1 MSCHTLIPLAPLSN
15 FPDSLLLSCSAFPCR
30 LWQVLRHTA
39 VHAAH
44 CLDLS
49 LDNVIAVGSLDG
61 SLSVLTFGDK
71 EGPGGNLRHR
81 DAP

>member
-1 MSCHTLIPLAPLSN
+1 MSQRPYLAAVVRR
-15 FPDSLLLSCSAFPCR
+15 LLLVSLDPC
-30 LWQVLRHTA
+30 QVLRHTA

-49 LDNVIAVGSLDG
+49 LDNVLAVGSLDG
-61 SLSVLTFGDK
+61 SLSVLTFGEK
-71 EGPGGNLRHR
+71 EGPGGDLRHR